1 MEKTI
6 FSPEYLALREWLVSK
21 RHAKRLS
28 QRDLGKLLDI
38 THSWVG
44 KIEQGERRLDVVEFV
59 RLCNALE
66 VDPQEG
72 LSLVVKSM
80 KK

>member
-6 FSPEYLALREWLVSK
+6 FSSEYLVLREWLISK
-21 RHAKRLS
+21 RHAKGLT

-66 VDPQEG
+66 VDPHEG